1 MFSIRCW
8 CRHAQRIVLVCLLS
22 PVTLAELGNDS
33 ALDEYLERQVRDT
46 HIPGIVALVADGD
59 EILYENAFGVRDAA
73 NQEAMTT
80 DTIFRIASMTK
91 PVAATVIMMLVDEGK
106 LRLDDPIARYV
117 PAFAER
123 AVLER
128 FDRATGKYTTRP
140 AASAVTIRQLMSHS
154 SGLAYPFASD
164 AISAIAASADAPGS
178 DALPLVYDPG
188 TSWSY
193 AGGIAV
199 VAGVAERIEGVGL
212 DTLMRERL
220 FEPLGM
226 HDTGFIVK
234 ADAVDR
240 VATVHRLGPDG
251 VLVETPNP
259 VDIRASVS
267 GDGGLN
273 STASDYARFVQF
285 FLNDGV
291 APDGRRLLSHEAIS
305 EMTRNQLGVRTV
317 TLQDE
322 PTPLLARA
330 FPLGA
335 GRDGFGLGFQVT
347 GEHASASVRAPGS
360 LSWAGI
366 FNTEFWID
374 PARGVG
380 GVLLMQYLPF
390 YDAAAIETLQGFEA
404 LVYAG
409 LPAGQ

>member
-1 MFSIRCW
+1 
-8 CRHAQRIVLVCLLS
+8 
-22 PVTLAELGNDS
+22 
-33 ALDEYLERQVRDT
+33 
-46 HIPGIVALVADGD
+46 
-59 EILYENAFGVRDAA
+59 
-73 NQEAMTT
+73 
-80 DTIFRIASMTK
+80 
-91 PVAATVIMMLVDEGK
+91 
-106 LRLDDPIARYV
+106 
-117 PAFAER
+117 
-123 AVLER
+123 
-128 FDRATGKYTTRP
+128 
-140 AASAVTIRQLMSHS
+140 
-154 SGLAYPFASD
+154 
-164 AISAIAASADAPGS
+164 
-178 DALPLVYDPG
+178 
-188 TSWSY
+188 
-193 AGGIAV
+193 
-199 VAGVAERIEGVGL
+199 
-212 DTLMRERL
+212 
-220 FEPLGM
+220 M